1 MQTTYLIAALFFS
14 ASVAI
19 AADNLSELAKD
30 EAKIS
35 PMDPVILERSV
46 ALLGGNHRAAAA
58 PKFSRMIYDDQK
70 KKTIQFFA
78 VEDDH
83 IDKVLAGEKQT
94 QQIYKDQLKTEYM
107 ILRNY
112 LNIWGKDY
120 PFEMHFS
127 GFGGGRGFVVNRT
140 GIHDRNKAQQG
151 AAEQPATAGES
162 K

>member
-1 MQTTYLIAALFFS
+1 MKTTYLIAALFFS
-14 ASVAI
+14 ASVGI
-19 AADNLSELAKD
+19 AADNLSDLAKG

-35 PMDPVILERSV
+35 RMDLVILQRSV
-46 ALLGGNHRAAAA
+46 ALIGGNHRAAA

-70 KKTIQFFA
+70 KKIIQFFA
-78 VEDDH
+78 VEDNQ

-94 QQIYKDQLKTEYM
+94 QQIYKDRFKTEYM

-127 GFGGGRGFVVNRT
+127 SVGGGRGFVVNRT